1 MTRKI
6 VLVPLVLIA
15 ALILGCSSSS
25 DPGTGDPASEYNW
38 ESPGDAIG
46 SFTEIWNHMD
56 FAEYRDFALYDGEE
70 LATDGAAYSAF
81 KFYFVDDTGE
91 YGPFWGCE
99 EEKEHTEALF
109 SGNPSQD
116 ATTPGVESVALN
128 FVPAG
133 AWSDPDNPL
142 EVEGDEYPDGTQ
154 YRTYQ
159 TDLTVNLKG
168 TIEGTEVN
176 VLLVRDT
183 VRFYVIPVGDPE
195 NPEYR
200 LWKWMDLTQ
209 GFRTQ
214 SSDWSTLKAL
224 Y

>member
-1 MTRKI
+1 MTRKTA
-6 VLVPLVLIA
+6 LVPLLLVA
-15 ALILGCSSSS
+15 SLILGCSSST
-25 DPGTGDPASEYNW
+25 DPETEDPTTEYIW
-38 ESPGDAIG
+38 ESPGDAIL

-56 FAEYRDFALYDGEE
+56 FAEYRDYALYDGEE
-70 LATDGAAYSAF
+70 LAIDGATYEAF
-81 KFYFVDDTGE
+81 KFYFIDDTGE
-91 YGPFWGCE
+91 FGPVWGIE

-116 ATTPGVESVALN
+116 GTTPGVEGIDLN

-133 AWSDPDNPL
+133 DWAAPDNPI

-168 TIEGTEVN
+168 TIEGTPVN

-200 LWKWMDLTQ
+200 LWKWFDIQQ
-209 GFRTQ
+209 GFRTEETT
-214 SSDWSTLKAL
+214 WSNIKSL